1 MDRINDIVDLT
12 NELENAEKYLRDR
25 RRFSEADA
33 VRISRNLCISVA
45 SEYFDQVKKEGN
57 GDAKG

>member
-12 NELENAEKYLRDR
+12 KKLENAEKYLRDR
-25 RRFSEADA
+25 RRFAEADA

-45 SEYFDQVKKEGN
+45 SEYFEQMKKEGE